1 MEEPILRVALFTPL
15 RRFFD
20 YLPALS
26 TPESKSNVESS
37 SNSDSNL
44 SFNLSTDS
52 NIGFSNLK
60 PGIRVKVPFGRSQRI
75 GVIVAVVH
83 RSEYDFSKLKRIDE
97 ILDETPLFT
106 DSHLKLFNWASQYY
120 HCSLGEVLEAGL
132 PTWLRKGKLLSALNE
147 KPKKLKAGKSLN
159 EKAEATPEETPL
171 TEIAFIETTH
181 TETVITGI
189 EPAGISAKETI
200 EIAHEEARKNKDTIH
215 ILNAGQQQAVTRIL
229 GALHKYSP
237 FLLEGVTG
245 SGKTEVYMQVIEEC
259 LAKGLQTLV
268 LVPEIGLT
276 PQMLAR
282 FEKRFSVPIAVLHS
296 SISEKKRA
304 TAWLMAKEGLAP
316 IVIGT
321 RSSAFTPL
329 KSPGVFIIDE
339 EHDASFKQQ
348 DGFRYSARDLMIM
361 RAHLEKCPIV
371 LGSATP
377 SLESMQ
383 NTRTAR
389 YTHLHLP
396 LRAGNASLPTIH
408 ILDVRHK
415 KLDEGLSSQLIGAMQ
430 THLEQKGQILIFL
443 NRRGFA
449 PALMCF
455 DCGFVAQCKHCD
467 AKLTL
472 HFQSQ
477 KLRCHHCEFSCR
489 VYERCPSCEHRN
501 LQPLGVGTER
511 VEAALERHFPDKEIL
526 RIDRDS
532 TSRKGTMEQA
542 LTRIHNQEAHILLG
556 TQMLA
561 KGHHFPNVT
570 LVGILNID
578 QALFSNDFRSTERLG
593 QLITQVA
600 GRAGREQRVG
610 QVLLQTCH
618 PEHPLLKTLI
628 ENGYKPF
635 AENLLLERRATE
647 LPPFSY
653 QALIRSETKN
663 NTDSFNFLKH
673 LKIKAQKLISENNL
687 PLHILGPV
695 SAPLEK
701 KEGRYRFQLLF
712 QAEKRSS
719 LQNLMNDILQFVEM
733 KPPPRS
739 LRWSLDIDP
748 IDMF

>member
-1 MEEPILRVALFTPL
+1 MGEPLVIIRVALFTPL
-15 RRFFD
+15 RRLFD
-20 YLPALS
+20 YLPASSALS
-26 TPESKSNVESS
+26 SCASAEL
-37 SNSDSNL
+37 NSDSRK
-44 SFNLSTDS
+44 DS
-52 NIGFSNLK
+52 NANSSLNGSNCSNAPHSSDDLNTDLNTGFSNLQ
-60 PGIRVKVPFGRSQRI
+60 PGIRVKIPFGKSQRI
-75 GVIVAVVH
+75 GVVVEIAH
-83 RSEYDFSKLKRIDE
+83 HSEHDFSKLKRIEE
-97 ILDETPLFT
+97 ILDEKPLFT
-106 DSHLKLFNWASQYY
+106 DGHLKLFKWASQYY
-120 HCSLGEVLEAGL
+120 HCSLGEVLEAAL
-132 PTWLRKGKLLSALNE
+132 PTWLRKGKVLPVLAE
-147 KPKKLKAGKSLN
+147 RAHAQVQARAQVQVQVQVQEAAEQAQAEVQAQAGN
-159 EKAEATPEETPL
+159 N
-171 TEIAFIETTH
+171 
-181 TETVITGI
+181 
-189 EPAGISAKETI
+189 KE
-200 EIAHEEARKNKDTIH
+200 TIH
-215 ILNAGQQQAVTRIL
+215 ILNTGQQQAVTRIVNSL
-229 GALHKYSP
+229 QNYAP

-245 SGKTEVYMQVIEEC
+245 SGKTEVYMQVIEKC
-259 LAKGLQTLV
+259 LEKGLQTLV

-304 TAWLMAKEGLAP
+304 TAWLMAKEGIAP

-377 SLESMQ
+377 SLESIQ

-396 LRAGNASLPTIH
+396 LRAGNATLPAIH

-415 KLDEGLSSQLIGAMQ
+415 KLDEGLSSQFIAAIK

-477 KLRCHHCEFSCR
+477 KLRCHHCEFSCNI
-489 VYERCPSCEHRN
+489 YERCPSCTQRN

-511 VEAALERHFPDKEIL
+511 VEVALKRHFPDKEIL

-532 TSRKGTMEQA
+532 TSRKGKMEEA

-600 GRAGREQRVG
+600 GRAGRSDRIG

-628 ENGYKPF
+628 EKGYKHF

-653 QALIRSETKN
+653 QALIRSETQN
-663 NTDSFNFLKH
+663 NTEAFNFLKH
-673 LKIKAQKLISENNL
+673 LKIKAQKFISDNNL

-695 SAPLEK
+695 NAPMEK

-719 LQNLMNDILQFVEM
+719 LQNLMNDILQFVEV

-739 LRWSLDIDP
+739 LRWSFDIDP